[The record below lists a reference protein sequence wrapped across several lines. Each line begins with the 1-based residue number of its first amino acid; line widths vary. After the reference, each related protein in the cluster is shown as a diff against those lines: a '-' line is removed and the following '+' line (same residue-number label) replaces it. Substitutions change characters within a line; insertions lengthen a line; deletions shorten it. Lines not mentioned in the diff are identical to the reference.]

1 MIEIQKVKDVMQH
14 LDGLKAVIFDLDD
27 TLYSEKEYVKS
38 GYAAVA
44 KVLPYV
50 KDAEAKLWKAFEEKK
65 FAIDDVLRSE
75 NIYSEELKQK
85 CLEVYRFHQP
95 SIHLYDEAMEILT
108 QLRKKGFQIGIIT
121 DGRPEGQRAKIQ
133 ALNLLQFVDHIIV
146 TDELGGIEF
155 RKPNEKAFVLMK
167 ERLNIEYA
175 EMCYIGDNICKDFIA
190 PQKLGIRS
198 IWFCN
203 KDGIY
208 NSSKYSVSNSS

>member
-1 MIEIQKVKDVMQH
+1 MY
-14 LDGLKAVIFDLDD
+14 
-27 TLYSEKEYVKS
+27 LY
-38 GYAAVA
+38 
-44 KVLPYV
+44 
-50 KDAEAKLWKAFEEKK
+50 
-65 FAIDDVLRSE
+65 
-75 NIYSEELKQK
+75 EELKQK
-85 CLEVYRFHQP
+85 CLEVYRYHRP
-95 SIHLYDEAMEILT
+95 SVHLYDGVEEMLEK
-108 QLRKKGFQIGIIT
+108 LRNQGLLIGIIT

-155 RKPNEKAFVLMK
+155 RKTNEKAFVLMK
-167 ERLNIEYA
+167 EQLNIEYA

-208 NSSKYSVSNSS
+208 NSSK

>member
-1 MIEIQKVKDVMQH
+1 MVEIDRITDVMKH
-14 LDGLKAVIFDLDD
+14 IDGLKAVVFDLDD

-38 GYAAVA
+38 GYRAIAQFV
-44 KVLPYV
+44 PEIEN
-50 KDAEAKLWKAFEEKK
+50 AEAKLWEAFECKK
-65 FAIDDVLRSE
+65 TAIDEVLKNE
-75 NIYSEELKQK
+75 CIYTEELKQK
-85 CLEVYRFHQP
+85 CLEVYRYHLP
-95 SIHLYDEAMEILT
+95 SVHLYDGVEEMLEK
-108 QLRKKGFQIGIIT
+108 LRNQGLLIGIIT

-167 ERLNIEYA
+167 EQLNIEYA

-208 NSSKYSVSNSS
+208 NSSK

>member
-50 KDAEAKLWKAFEEKK
+50 EDAEAKLWKAFEEKK

-175 EMCYIGDNICKDFIA
+175 EICYIGDNICKDFIA

-208 NSSKYSVSNSS
+208 NSS